1 MKKVVQR
8 WGFLKAY
15 RVIRNIFLQPQPRKN
30 SLMIE
35 FAPFFMRT
43 QFLSKISLLIGRSSL
58 LLTDFST
65 LIPACP
71 PSLSPDSWSPA
82 CTYSPR
88 RTTRATHTRSRSSE
102 ISHGSHGGH
111 VCVCCSCCCCFFWGT
126 TGEGVHQTQQHSQ
139 IYSTAHIPMVYNSRK
154 NCSKKCNFSSDV
166 RLHSLREE
174 QVSAA
179 GQVSGAG

>member
-1 MKKVVQR
+1 
-8 WGFLKAY
+8 
-15 RVIRNIFLQPQPRKN
+15 
-30 SLMIE
+30 MIE
-35 FAPFFMRT
+35 FAPFFMKT
-43 QFLSKISLLIGRSSL
+43 QFLSKISLLVGRSSP

-88 RTTRATHTRSRSSE
+88 RTTTRATHTRRRSSE

-126 TGEGVHQTQQHSQ
+126 TGEGVHQTQQHNQIWFSQ
-139 IYSTAHIPMVYNSRK
+139 PTYQWCTTQRRTALKNAISVLMSGYTVWERSR
-154 NCSKKCNFSSDV
+154 FLQQV
-166 RLHSLREE
+166 RFLE
-174 QVSAA
+174 QVRFLDMVRFSTSVHSPMTP
-179 GQVSGAG
+179 VS